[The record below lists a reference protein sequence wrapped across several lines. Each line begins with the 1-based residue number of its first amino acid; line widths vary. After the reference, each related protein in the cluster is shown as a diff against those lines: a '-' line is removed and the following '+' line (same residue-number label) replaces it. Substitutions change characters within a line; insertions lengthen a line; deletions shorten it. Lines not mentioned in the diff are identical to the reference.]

1 MLEHGSG
8 MGVVEENPVIGII
21 RGVDFA
27 FLAFHA
33 VSGGLF
39 WRAFAFLKVGRV
51 SK

>member
-27 FLAFHA
+27 FHA